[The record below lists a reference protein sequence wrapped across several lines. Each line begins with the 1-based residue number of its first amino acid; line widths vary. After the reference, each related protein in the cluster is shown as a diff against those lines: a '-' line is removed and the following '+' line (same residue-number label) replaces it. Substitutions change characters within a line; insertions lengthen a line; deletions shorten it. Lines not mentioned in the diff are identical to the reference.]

1 MSEKTTSIT
10 EAIQS
15 GDKIP
20 PSVYQMWIE
29 DLIKNQEVM
38 IEALRQISKVGLI
51 EECEDFLRFCYSETN
66 HAKCLDIAFI
76 ALEKV
81 GELP

>member
-20 PSVYQMWIE
+20 PAVYQMWIE
-29 DLIKNQEVM
+29 DLMQERAVM
-38 IEALRQISKVGLI
+38 VDAFKQISKVGLI
-51 EECEDFLRFCYSETN
+51 EECEDFLRFVYSETN

>member
-29 DLIKNQEVM
+29 DLIRDREILV
-38 IEALRQISKVGLI
+38 EALKDMRQHKSATYMSGVA
-51 EECEDFLRFCYSETN
+51 ESALR
-66 HAKCLDIAFI
+66 
-76 ALEKV
+76 KV

>member
-15 GDKIP
+15 GQDISP
-20 PSVYQMWIE
+20 AVYQMWIE
-29 DLIKNQEVM
+29 DLMQERNILV
-38 IEALRQISKVGLI
+38 EALKKERSDAQVWGIDFTVAQINKV
-51 EECEDFLRFCYSETN
+51 
-66 HAKCLDIAFI
+66 
-76 ALEKV
+76 LELV

>member
-20 PSVYQMWIE
+20 PAVYQMWIE
-29 DLIKNQEVM
+29 DLIRDREILVD
-38 IEALRQISKVGLI
+38 GLNWI
-51 EECEDFLRFCYSETN
+51 VDRSTN
-66 HAKCLDIAFI
+66 HLGCTTKAETILNM
-76 ALEKV
+76 V
-81 GELP
+81 GELDD

>member
-29 DLIKNQEVM
+29 DLMRDREILVDLAKGIRNHAQRVGLRGYYAQAD
-38 IEALRQISKVGLI
+38 EAL
-51 EECEDFLRFCYSETN
+51 T
-66 HAKCLDIAFI
+66 
-76 ALEKV
+76 KV